1 MADRPVTAA
10 VGTAQQ
16 GQGVVK
22 RFFEL
27 LMMLVSM
34 VLVIFAWGEASKA
47 KDEAASLRG
56 ELRLARSEQADRRG
70 TQCNVCLDNPRETV
84 LQPCGHVCMCL
95 QCATRVQQGEKQCPV
110 CRARIE
116 KVSQAYISWTSIQH
130 LSENIF
136 EALKTCDNQP
146 LDLII
151 EHHFVGRL
159 KCVHLKDKVILFNI
173 SKGWTRAWKIVFIKP
188 FFLSLLRLYFYP
200 ELWNLL
206 CTCKKC
212 VR

>member
-1 MADRPVTAA
+1 MIP
-10 VGTAQQ
+10 
-16 GQGVVK
+16 
-22 RFFEL
+22 F
-27 LMMLVSM
+27 
-34 VLVIFAWGEASKA
+34 
-47 KDEAASLRG
+47 
-56 ELRLARSEQADRRG
+56 
-70 TQCNVCLDNPRETV
+70 TQYIRWLPPTN
-84 LQPCGHVCMCL
+84 GSY
-95 QCATRVQQGEKQCPV
+95 RVQQGEKQCPV

-116 KVSQAYISWTSIQH
+116 KVSQAYISWSSIQH

-206 CTCKKC
+206 CTCAKC
-212 VR
+212 VRYSGIIMILNVYIGDKWINIMTVGADLTNVFFCVAQAYGPLVIYPILWSLSFIFGSLHQRHKNPKLSG